1 MNNRGLFITME
12 GGEGVGKSTN
22 LTFLK
27 NYLIENGVDVV
38 TTREPGGTQIG
49 EQVRELLLQ
58 VRQQRMSAITELLLI
73 FAARAQHILEFIEPN
88 LAAGK
93 WVLCDRFTDATY
105 AYQCGGRGVE
115 WDKISQLEQLVQGE
129 MRPDYTI
136 LLDVSVAIGM
146 ARANGRGN
154 LDRFERET
162 LEFFER
168 VRSSYLQQA
177 RNSSGRYRLI
187 DASVS
192 LDEVQ
197 QELLKFGSELLACWV
212 VRQSNSDGTH

>member
-1 MNNRGLFITME
+1 
-12 GGEGVGKSTN
+12 
-22 LTFLK
+22 
-27 NYLIENGVDVV
+27 
-38 TTREPGGTQIG
+38 
-49 EQVRELLLQ
+49 LQ

-115 WDKISQLEQLVQGE
+115 WDKISQLEQLVQGDV
-129 MRPDYTI
+129 RPDYTI
-136 LLDVSVAIGM
+136 LLDVSVDIGM

-192 LDEVQ
+192 LDQVQ

-212 VRQSNSDGTH
+212 VRQSNSDGTD

>member
-58 VRQQRMSAITELLLI
+58 VRQERMSAITELLLI

-115 WDKISQLEQLVQGE
+115 WDKISQLEQLVQGDV
-129 MRPDYTI
+129 RPDYTI
-136 LLDVSVAIGM
+136 LLDVSVDIGM

-212 VRQSNSDGTH
+212 VRQSNSDGTD